1 MTRHNNVIPLHRAV
15 RLAPRPP
22 AASPPPPAFAE
33 ILQREPFTPPSL
45 PERVAEALGSRF
57 WFGVFVGFYA
67 GMLATV
73 GFALLWSFAL

>member
-1 MTRHNNVIPLHRAV
+1 MTAEIHH
-15 RLAPRPP
+15 LAPRPQGRAVSPRP
-22 AASPPPPAFAE
+22 APAIDFAE
-33 ILQREPFTPPSL
+33 QLQAEPFTPPSL